1 MNDIPAGIPRYRATT
16 APALFKAGYRPFFLA
31 AAAWAVLSLLLW
43 LTMLLGWVSLP
54 TAFDPLAWHA
64 HEMIYGFV
72 VAAIAGFLLTAI
84 PNWTGRF
91 PLQGAPLIALAGLW
105 LAGRIAMASS
115 AQIGALPAALIDLS
129 FLLTLLLAVAR
140 EVVAG
145 KNWRN
150 LPPLA
155 ALSLLLCGNAL
166 THVEAAGLSSTG
178 ALGNRLGLAVGAG
191 MIALV
196 GGRLIPSFTRNY
208 LARRKAWELP
218 APVNWIDRLALALVV
233 IALAA
238 WVMEAADRV
247 QGTMLLAAAAANAL
261 RLSRWCGLSAWRDP
275 LLLNLHL
282 GYGWLVAGLA
292 LLGLG
297 RWAEIAPDAAGL
309 HALAAGACGT
319 MILAVMSRTTLA
331 HAGRRQVVI
340 GGTVPLFVLVH
351 MSALARVAATF
362 FPFGYFHLLAVSAL
376 AWIAAFALFLVT
388 YGMGLLGQR

>member
-1 MNDIPAGIPRYRATT
+1 MNDIPAGIPRYRTTT

-54 TAFDPLAWHA
+54 TVFDPLAWHA

-115 AQIGALPAALIDLS
+115 AQIGALSAALIDLS

-140 EVVAG
+140 EVIAG

-178 ALGNRLGLAVGAG
+178 ALGNRLGLAVAAG

-218 APVNWIDRLALALVV
+218 APVNWIDRLALTLVV

-247 QGTMLLAAAAANAL
+247 QGTMLLTAAAANAL
-261 RLSRWCGLSAWRDP
+261 RLSRWRGLSAWRDP

-309 HALAAGACGT
+309 HALAAGA
-319 MILAVMSRTTLA
+319 
-331 HAGRRQVVI
+331 
-340 GGTVPLFVLVH
+340 
-351 MSALARVAATF
+351 
-362 FPFGYFHLLAVSAL
+362 
-376 AWIAAFALFLVT
+376 
-388 YGMGLLGQR
+388 